1 MDEKLQ
7 EDSLDARLRDDA
19 PYIDDAGFTSRV
31 VQKLPARQVRRSYR
45 VFLLLGITLA
55 ACLAAFWLAGGTSF
69 AIDTYANMA
78 MMPVT
83 WMWVIAAAA
92 AIVVMAGGLAAALSR
107 SRGRSR

>member
-1 MDEKLQ
+1 MDEKIQ

-83 WMWVIAAAA
+83 WMWVTAAA
-92 AIVVMAGGLAAALSR
+92 VGVLVMAGGLAAAVSR

>member
-1 MDEKLQ
+1 MDEKVQ

-83 WMWVIAAAA
+83 WMWVTAAA
-92 AIVVMAGGLAAALSR
+92 VGVLVMAGGLAAAVSR

>member
-7 EDSLDARLRDDA
+7 EDGLDARLRDDA
-19 PYIDDAGFTSRV
+19 PYIDDAGFTSGV

-45 VFLLLGITLA
+45 AFLLLGITLA

-69 AIDTYANMA
+69 AFDTYANMA

-83 WMWVIAAAA
+83 WMWVTAAAA
-92 AIVVMAGGLAAALSR
+92 AILVMAGGLAAAVSR

>member
-1 MDEKLQ
+1 MDEKIQ

-83 WMWVIAAAA
+83 WMWVTAAAA

>member
-7 EDSLDARLRDDA
+7 EDWLDARLRDEA
-19 PYIDDAGFTSRV
+19 PYIDDAGFTVRV

-45 VFLLLGITLA
+45 AFILLGITLA
-55 ACLAAFWLAGGTSF
+55 ACLMAYWLAGGSSLVF
-69 AIDTYANMA
+69 EAFANMA

-83 WMWVIAAAA
+83 VMWVCAGMAA
-92 AIVVMAGGLAAALSR
+92 VLVMAGGLAAALSR

>member
-1 MDEKLQ
+1 MDEKIQ

-31 VQKLPARQVRRSYR
+31 VRKLPARQVRRSYR

-83 WMWVIAAAA
+83 WMWVTAAA
-92 AIVVMAGGLAAALSR
+92 VGVLVMAGGLAAAVSR

>member
-45 VFLLLGITLA
+45 AFLLLGITLA

-69 AIDTYANMA
+69 AIDTYANVA

-83 WMWVIAAAA
+83 WMWVTAAAA